1 MFLPFLQ
8 YRIVLKIQKNQT
20 VLKNPMIQKI
30 PLHPRYL
37 MFLQL
42 QFAQMYQMYP
52 LHPRYPMFRQL
63 RFHLKYQKYLLRQI
77 LQKYL
82 RFQQHQS
89 LMFLKNQQH
98 RFHQKY
104 QKYQQHL
111 CLMFLTNHLFPI
123 LQ

>member
-1 MFLPFLQ
+1 
-8 YRIVLKIQKNQT
+8 
-20 VLKNPMIQKI
+20 
-30 PLHPRYL
+30 
-37 MFLQL
+37 
-42 QFAQMYQMYP
+42 MYP

-98 RFHQKY
+98 RFLQKY